1 MREAMKD
8 AFRELEWPVWPAY
21 YWLDHS
27 DEDGKPLFV
36 EPAHRFE
43 TPGAVERAWLLNDQK
58 GSGGKPR
65 KTGPTLGYAYDRGA
79 PRIIAPVSR
88 SHSTLFLTFAQ
99 IDFSSRDAILG
110 FAMTYGLLGLEWE
123 SHINWAMEI
132 CMMAEARRLIDREN
146 RTPHDNKRLTSLFN
160 YHLQDVSAQ
169 IDVGSSSAET
179 RLSHGPK
186 TLLAALWLQFA
197 LGVAG
202 GYEYH
207 ECKHC
212 KHLFEISTDM
222 KTGHRS
228 HRVFCTDNCKS
239 KNYQKRKRTALK
251 LSAKKTRLR
260 DIAKQTE
267 TKVETVRKW
276 IKEERERSK

>member
-1 MREAMKD
+1 MKD
-8 AFRELEWPVWPAY
+8 AFKELEWPVWPAY
-21 YWLDHS
+21 YWYDHS

-43 TPGAVERAWLLNDQK
+43 TPDAVERAWDLNDQK

-65 KTGPTLGYAYDRGA
+65 KTGPTLDCAYDRGE
-79 PRIIAPVSR
+79 PRIMAPLSR
-88 SHSTLFLTFAQ
+88 SHATLFLTFAK
-99 IDFSSRDAILG
+99 IDYKSRGEIQG

-132 CMMAEARRLIDREN
+132 CMMAEALRLNNREN
-146 RTPHDNKRLTSLFN
+146 RTPHDNKRLTWLLNS
-160 YHLQDVSAQ
+160 HLKDVTTR

-186 TLLAALWLQFA
+186 TLLAALWLQFG
-197 LGVAG
+197 LGLAG
-202 GYEYH
+202 GYEYR

-228 HRVFCTDNCKS
+228 HRVFCTDTCKS
-239 KNYQKRKRTALK
+239 KNYQQRKRTALK
-251 LSAKKTRLR
+251 LSGAKTSLR

-267 TKVETVRKW
+267 TKIATVRQW
-276 IKEERERSK
+276 VKEAKQRKS